1 MPAISLIYG
10 LGNPGDRY
18 RNTRHNLGWMSADF
32 IVRKNGLSWEG
43 ESRDLLTA
51 RWIVDGREI
60 ILLRSLMYM
69 NESGEALAVLNES
82 DGERIES
89 RRLLVI
95 CDDMSLP
102 LGRMRIR
109 EKGGSGGHRGLES
122 IIYSLESENF
132 PRLRMG
138 IGSPPQGIT
147 WTEYVLS
154 PFLEEEIP
162 VVEAMVKRSVEAVE
176 CIVTEGVATAMQR
189 FNAPPKETD

>member
-1 MPAISLIYG
+1 
-10 LGNPGDRY
+10 
-18 RNTRHNLGWMSADF
+18 MSADF

-82 DGERIES
+82 DGEKIES